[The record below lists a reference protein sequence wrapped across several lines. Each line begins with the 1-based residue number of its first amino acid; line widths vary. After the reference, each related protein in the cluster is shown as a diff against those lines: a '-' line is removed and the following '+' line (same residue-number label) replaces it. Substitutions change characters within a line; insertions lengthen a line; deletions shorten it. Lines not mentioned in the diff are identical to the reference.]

1 MYYSEAISFPPLFTL
16 LVFVLYA
23 IIALA
28 PAYGVFRQK
37 DYVTALIC
45 AVCGLFGCLCSAI
58 SCGGCDRFEEAA
70 AGSGAGD

>member
-16 LVFVLYA
+16 LVFVLNA
-23 IIALA
+23 DHRTGTGLRGISAERLCDS
-28 PAYGVFRQK
+28 FN
-37 DYVTALIC
+37 L
-45 AVCGLFGCLCSAI
+45 CGMRSVWRLCSAI